1 MKESRGTFIDELV
14 KFSLI
19 ALVIVLP
26 IRLFI
31 AQPFIVEG
39 SSMVPNFHNADY
51 IIVDQLSYH
60 LGDPKRGDVITMK
73 YPEKPSIFFIKR
85 IIGLPGETVSIQ
97 GSVVT
102 VIDANGVATVLDE
115 TYLPEVTRTKDFG
128 NMTVTLNSDQYFVMG
143 DNRTESSDSRI
154 WGPLPADNVV
164 GRAFI
169 RLFPFDAIK
178 LLPGQS

>member
-73 YPEKPSIFFIKR
+73 YPEKPSVFFIKR

-128 NMTVTLNSDQYFVMG
+128 NMTVTLGSDQYFVMG

-169 RLFPFDAIK
+169 RLFPFDAITF
-178 LLPGQS
+178 LPG